1 MEMPKTQT
9 VETPIMDLSVFDTK
23 FETKV
28 AKSSNSII
36 DENGN
41 VDLERLTDEDKQ
53 KCAQLTR
60 NIKSND
66 VNSIT
71 NYGSDLQGAM
81 NKCSSDLISHVRAP
95 KCGDMGTLITNLLAE
110 LDYIDADELEPS
122 EFKKFMRKVPVLKM
136 FVSSV
141 EKVMKKYDTIEKNVI
156 DISNK
161 IKATSLKAQSDNNAL
176 EDMFKNNKIFVRQAR
191 QYVIAGKLKLS
202 EYQQQLSI
210 MRANSDKYEPYEV
223 SDMESFINTF
233 DRKLTDLHTL
243 CYVAEMTIPQIRMI
257 QQNNISICQKA
268 DTIVSTTIPLWKQQ
282 LSLAVALQ
290 SQQENIKAQRKVT
303 ETTNQLLKKNAERLY
318 QNSVEVARENE
329 RAIIDV
335 EVLKETTA
343 KLIDT
348 VNEVR
353 KIHEEAAVNRRNAE
367 SALTELEASLSDR
380 MRSGAD
386 SSTSSQFIAIP

>member
-1 MEMPKTQT
+1 
-9 VETPIMDLSVFDTK
+9 
-23 FETKV
+23 
-28 AKSSNSII
+28 
-36 DENGN
+36 
-41 VDLERLTDEDKQ
+41 
-53 KCAQLTR
+53 
-60 NIKSND
+60 
-66 VNSIT
+66 
-71 NYGSDLQGAM
+71 
-81 NKCSSDLISHVRAP
+81 
-95 KCGDMGTLITNLLAE
+95 
-110 LDYIDADELEPS
+110 
-122 EFKKFMRKVPVLKM
+122 
-136 FVSSV
+136 
-141 EKVMKKYDTIEKNVI
+141 
-156 DISNK
+156 
-161 IKATSLKAQSDNNAL
+161 
-176 EDMFKNNKIFVRQAR
+176 
-191 QYVIAGKLKLS
+191 
-202 EYQQQLSI
+202 
-210 MRANSDKYEPYEV
+210 
-223 SDMESFINTF
+223 MESFINTF